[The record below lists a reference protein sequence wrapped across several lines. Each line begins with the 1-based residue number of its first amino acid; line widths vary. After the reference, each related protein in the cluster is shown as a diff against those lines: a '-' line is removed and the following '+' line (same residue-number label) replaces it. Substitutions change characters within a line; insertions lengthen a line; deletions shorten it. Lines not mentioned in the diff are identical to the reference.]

1 MSFNNFPGHDY
12 PTHYTHPVQTTY
24 TASQVF
30 YIRALYV
37 LGVLAWLFVIYV
49 LSILN
54 YDWFIVLL
62 AIIPIVI
69 FAWTWYIV
77 PTFIREYE
85 DNVFQVNYL
94 SITLLVVIPL
104 FFNLSKMKHDN
115 CALRIVIIG
124 VFFVVLSV
132 IDVWTHPDNISVMKH
147 FKSIVETIGIFLL
160 LIAIYIYFRELF
172 YGDSCGNPNC
182 V

>member
-1 MSFNNFPGHDY
+1 MSFNNFPVSDY
-12 PTHYTHPVQTTY
+12 PTPNSLPTQTAYTNN
-24 TASQVF
+24 QVF

-37 LGVLAWLFVIYV
+37 LGILAWLFVIYV

-62 AIIPIVI
+62 AIIPIIMFV
-69 FAWTWYIV
+69 WTWYII

-85 DNVFQVNYL
+85 DSVFQVNYL
-94 SITLLVVIPL
+94 SITMLVVIPL
-104 FFNLSKMKHDN
+104 FFNLSKLKHDN

-132 IDVWTHPDNISVMKH
+132 IDVWTHPDNISIIKH
-147 FKSIVETIGIFLL
+147 FKSIVETFGIFLL
-160 LIAIYIYFRELF
+160 LIAIYIYFQELF
-172 YGDSCGNPNC
+172 YGSSCENSKC
-182 V
+182 S